1 MEEDKNQKF
10 EEVTNYN
17 YTDAQLKLIE
27 KFTDAITTKITTLVP
42 GISTE
47 LQDLYA
53 SVDVAVRFLN
63 AREFNEAKSLEMWQN
78 WIKWHQSYRPD
89 LISDTEETI

>member
-27 KFTDAITTKITTLVP
+27 KFTDTITTKITTLVP
-42 GISTE
+42 GVSTE

-63 AREFNEAKSLEMWQN
+63 AREFNEAKSLEMW
-78 WIKWHQSYRPD
+78 
-89 LISDTEETI
+89 